1 MGLVSALFF
10 TSRTSHV
17 LCSLWSNIKNA
28 EMFAVA
34 EVWVSNLCNLSRKL
48 SEYRN
53 PVEEEL
59 ARSSAHVAL
68 AGGRSD

>member
-1 MGLVSALFF
+1 MFF

-34 EVWVSNLCNLSRKL
+34 EVWVSNRREDPLCNLSRKL